1 MEKALPIILAILG
14 TATTLLAVYLTWKLT
29 KMSKKS
35 EEAETLRRRES
46 VLILKN
52 IDAIGT
58 LTEKTVICVKNDRVN
73 GDLDKAWDYRTEQ
86 KHALEDY
93 LMEVNAMKKVAT

>member
-1 MEKALPIILAILG
+1 MDQVITFAFSG
-14 TATTLLAVYLTWKLT
+14 VMLLLSAYVTYKVT
-29 KMSKKS
+29 KMSKRS
-35 EEAETLRRRES
+35 EEAEALRREES
-46 VLILKN
+46 ILILKN

-58 LTEKTVICVKNDRVN
+58 LTEKVVVCVKNDRVN

-93 LMEVNAMKKVAT
+93 LMKVNAMKKVTT

>member
-1 MEKALPIILAILG
+1 MDRII
-14 TATTLLAVYLTWKLT
+14 TFTLSVVMLLLSCYVTYKVT

-35 EEAETLRRRES
+35 EESEVLRRRES
-46 VLILKN
+46 ILILKN

-58 LTEKTVICVKNDRVN
+58 LTEKTVICVKNERVN
-73 GDLDKAWDYRTEQ
+73 GDLDKAWEYRTEQ

-93 LMEVNAMKKVAT
+93 LMEVNAMKRVTT